1 MGCIIG
7 KPVDCS
13 GSEHQGGIPVDIPER
28 DWGYLKLFE
37 ERERDCLKYEPL
49 DAREPYAD
57 VKLKRV
63 DVFRLWSEG
72 PSPGVNIESAN
83 RATRQP
89 QRERARRALAVLFP
103 AGIPDAAELPN
114 SHLDK
119 RVNEWLKAQGQPEL
133 NQRTIRRAANR
144 G

>member
-1 MGCIIG
+1 
-7 KPVDCS
+7 
-13 GSEHQGGIPVDIPER
+13 
-28 DWGYLKLFE
+28 
-37 ERERDCLKYEPL
+37 
-49 DAREPYAD
+49 
-57 VKLKRV
+57 LKRV

-133 NQRTIRRAANR
+133 NQRTIRRTANR